1 MVFRRWR
8 LSGIASALA
17 FVATIAIGIGV
28 GCMLTVGESIEDK
41 LRGGKRQ
48 AAKQTHDRG

>member
-1 MVFRRWR
+1 MGVRGWR
-8 LSGIASALA
+8 ISGIAGALA
-17 FVATIAIGIGV
+17 FVATVAIGIGV
-28 GCMLTVGESIEDK
+28 GCMMTVGESIEDK